1 VDYKQLSEND
11 NEYFELF
18 QSSRWEHMCSYG
30 PYHFFSAPRETVPIY
45 TDKDNYL
52 SKYESSK
59 HGYKKAA
66 IMSLTMIIVITLIK
80 FLLGSKVEGIIIK
93 NVMFIIFLISVT
105 IAAHSVM
112 VCISFLQKEK
122 RILNKNSKIN

>member
-1 VDYKQLSEND
+1 
-11 NEYFELF
+11 
-18 QSSRWEHMCSYG
+18 MCSYG

-80 FLLGSKVEGIIIK
+80 FLLGSKVERIIII
-93 NVMFIIFLISVT
+93 NIVNFLVDFSVIGLLGVIIIGWT
-105 IAAHSVM
+105 RAY
-112 VCISFLQKEK
+112 
-122 RILNKNSKIN
+122 